1 MSELHFC
8 YEFVF
13 VLFFEN
19 VFIISRYKEL
29 GSFGLVAKTRTSI
42 MLLFDFCGWWVG
54 GYFCL
59 NFLSFKI
66 FTAHYL
72 MIHQIHQYISDNAEL
87 LQ

>member
-1 MSELHFC
+1 MSELHLC

-29 GSFGLVAKTRTSI
+29 GRFGLVAKARTSI

-72 MIHQIHQYISDNAEL
+72 LIHPIHQYITDNAEL

>member
-29 GSFGLVAKTRTSI
+29 GSFGLVAKKHGQVSCRCLI
-42 MLLFDFCGWWVG
+42 FVG
-54 GYFCL
+54 GG
-59 NFLSFKI
+59 
-66 FTAHYL
+66 
-72 MIHQIHQYISDNAEL
+72 
-87 LQ
+87 